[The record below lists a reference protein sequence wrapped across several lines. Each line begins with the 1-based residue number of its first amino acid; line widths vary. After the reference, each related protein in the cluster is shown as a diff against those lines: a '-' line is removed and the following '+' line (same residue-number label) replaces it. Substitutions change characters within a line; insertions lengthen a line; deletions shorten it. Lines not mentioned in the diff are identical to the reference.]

1 MIFRQKMHVQ
11 KRCLRKKRD
20 QILPARK
27 NQSNYEQK
35 YPVMK
40 SLKVILTRIPVQ
52 EFMKTQ
58 KISFKPTEME
68 SNENKICSTSIEKI
82 VIEQHNTSSKSTEK
96 KMVENHVN
104 SSNRKK
110 KGQLVRMHQ
119 FKENEIVWCKMRG
132 FPNWPA
138 RVSLRIAI
146 ILSSQKRNI
155 KHFNV
160 TICEFSDSEHY
171 R

>member
-1 MIFRQKMHVQ
+1 MHVQ
-11 KRCLRKKRD
+11 KRGLRTKRD

-27 NQSNYEQK
+27 NQSNYEEK

-40 SLKVILTRIPVQ
+40 SVKVVLTRIPVQ

-58 KISFKPTEME
+58 KMSFKPIEIE
-68 SNENKICSTSIEKI
+68 SNEKKICSTSIEKI
-82 VIEQHNTSSKSTEK
+82 VIEEHNTSSKPTEK

-104 SSNRKK
+104 SSNRNKK
-110 KGQLVRMHQ
+110 RQLVRMYQ

-146 ILSSQKRNI
+146 ILSSEKRNI
-155 KHFNV
+155 KNFNV
-160 TICEFSDSEHY
+160 TICKFSDSEHS